1 MQLFHLHFRKPKKIN
16 KRDLNQI
23 QGGLICFTHLTVETT
38 LYFIIYGLKLVK
50 WAYVYILLFGLSLTR
65 LSKKILWMAS
75 LQQNINLQHSSL
87 QVLLCTTKSSFLVRQ
102 WQRVEHLPSYRDSTV
117 TKKKRLIKTS
127 IVIIF

>member
-1 MQLFHLHFRKPKKIN
+1 MQLFHLHFHKPKKVN
-16 KRDLNQI
+16 KRDFNQI
-23 QGGLICFTHLTVETT
+23 QGGLRCFTHLTVETT

-102 WQRVEHLPSYRDSTV
+102 WQRVEHLLLYIDSTV
-117 TKKKRLIKTS
+117 TKKRLIKIS

>member
-1 MQLFHLHFRKPKKIN
+1 MQLFHLHFRKPKKVN
-16 KRDLNQI
+16 KRDFNQI

-102 WQRVEHLPSYRDSTV
+102 WQRVEHLLLYIDSTV
-117 TKKKRLIKTS
+117 TKKRLIKIS